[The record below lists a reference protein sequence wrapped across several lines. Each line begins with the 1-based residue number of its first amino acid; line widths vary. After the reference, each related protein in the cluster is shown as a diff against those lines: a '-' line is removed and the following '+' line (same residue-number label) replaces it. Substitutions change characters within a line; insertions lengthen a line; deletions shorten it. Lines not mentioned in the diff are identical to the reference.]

1 MHRWPPQ
8 LVMVQ
13 PYSMLPLIKW
23 DQRRVTMPG
32 GQVVISEA
40 MGTTRRMDN
49 WAIDILRCLVAPR
62 TVQLAHRA
70 EYNDDRVIMMVQV
83 PGIEKI
89 AAGVKERVP
98 YGQGQGSKRTRTAQ
112 GRRRPAADDPLGA

>member
-1 MHRWPPQ
+1 VHSWPAQ

-23 DQRRVTMPG
+23 DQRRVTVPNG
-32 GQVVISEA
+32 AVVISEA
-40 MGTTRRMDN
+40 MGTVRRLDPFVIGDPYSM
-49 WAIDILRCLVAPR
+49 IDIAMCLMAPR
-62 TVQLAHRA
+62 PVQLKYRA
-70 EYNDDRVIMMVQV
+70 ELGNDKAVIMVQV

-98 YGQGQGSKRTRTAQ
+98 YGQKAKRER
-112 GRRRPAADDPLGA
+112 AAANDPLGA